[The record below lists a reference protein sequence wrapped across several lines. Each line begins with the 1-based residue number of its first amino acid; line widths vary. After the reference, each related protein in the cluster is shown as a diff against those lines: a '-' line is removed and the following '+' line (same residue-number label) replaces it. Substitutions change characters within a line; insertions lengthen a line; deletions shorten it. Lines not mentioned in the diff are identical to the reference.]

1 MTTPNGWSLPLP
13 PTVNLHIV
21 GHCNFACRFC
31 YARFVGAKEV
41 LPWPRLEGLLAAL
54 SARGVR
60 RVTFAGG
67 EPTLHPDLLAA
78 LRRCADLGL
87 VTSVVTNGSI
97 VDREWCRRHL
107 PWLRWLVLSCDSPS
121 RATCDALGRRAS
133 RDEEGQPARVL
144 RIAETVREWNRL
156 RPERDHVHLK
166 INMVVTA
173 AGAHEDPTAWLARV
187 RPARVKLLQALFL
200 PGENEDAV
208 ELACSNDAFRRYAEL
223 VRPLADLGIAVVA
236 EASEDLLDSYAMIDP
251 HGRFRQARPGG
262 YVLSEPI
269 DRVGVD
275 TAWAQV
281 GGCDLDLFARRG
293 GNYDD
298 GPPSRGVTTPVIAIE
313 GLDGSGKSTVV
324 RILAERLGGAV
335 VSNPPAH
342 LGEQRARAAVE
353 RRAWYRHGNVEAM
366 KLATDHVFDA
376 MPVVMDRSFAS
387 TAAYAAAEQ
396 GRVASFED
404 VPRRVARPD
413 CLVFLDVPEPV
424 RRSRLRGRAG
434 GATGEERRLER
445 DAAFRERVVAGY
457 RALGADFVPA
467 TGSPAQ
473 IADEILRL
481 LRAVRRG

>member
-1 MTTPNGWSLPLP
+1 MTTPNGTSLPLP

-31 YARFVGAKEV
+31 YARFVDAKEM
-41 LPWPRLEGLLAAL
+41 LPWPRLEGVLAAL

-87 VTSVVTNGSI
+87 VTSVVTNGS
-97 VDREWCRRHL
+97 VVGREWCRRHL

-144 RIAETVREWNRL
+144 RIAETVHEWNRL
-156 RPERDHVHLK
+156 RPERDHVRLK

-173 AGAHEDPTAWLARV
+173 AGAQEDPTAWLARV
-187 RPARVKLLQALFL
+187 RPARVKLLQALLL

-208 ELACSNDAFRRYAEL
+208 ELACS
-223 VRPLADLGIAVVA
+223 
-236 EASEDLLDSYAMIDP
+236 
-251 HGRFRQARPGG
+251 HGG
-262 YVLSEPI
+262 
-269 DRVGVD
+269 
-275 TAWAQV
+275 
-281 GGCDLDLFARRG
+281 
-293 GNYDD
+293 
-298 GPPSRGVTTPVIAIE
+298 
-313 GLDGSGKSTVV
+313 
-324 RILAERLGGAV
+324 
-335 VSNPPAH
+335 
-342 LGEQRARAAVE
+342 
-353 RRAWYRHGNVEAM
+353 
-366 KLATDHVFDA
+366 
-376 MPVVMDRSFAS
+376 
-387 TAAYAAAEQ
+387 EQ
-396 GRVASFED
+396 GRVASPED

-434 GATGEERRLER
+434 GATGEERRLDR